1 MKLKDN
7 RVTKI
12 DPNYK
17 EIRKL
22 DALLT
27 EAGRPAHVP
36 DVLLEQDRRPARR
49 SDHIP
54 GGRPEPGGRR
64 NNKRRQLRKRI

>member
-7 RVTKI
+7 RVTITKI

-27 EAGRPAHVP
+27 EAESRTRSRRFTGTRPVTCAA
-36 DVLLEQDRRPARR
+36 LRSYTRRTARTGW
-49 SDHIP
+49 P
-54 GGRPEPGGRR
+54 T
-64 NNKRRQLRKRI
+64 

>member
-1 MKLKDN
+1 MKLKDC

-22 DALLT
+22 DAPT
-27 EAGRPAHVP
+27 HRGRNSAHVP
-36 DVLLEQDRRPARR
+36 DALLEQNR
-49 SDHIP
+49 
-54 GGRPEPGGRR
+54 
-64 NNKRRQLRKRI
+64 

>member
-7 RVTKI
+7 RVTITKI

-22 DALLT
+22 DT
-27 EAGRPAHVP
+27 HGGKEATGNA
-36 DVLLEQDRRPARR
+36 
-49 SDHIP
+49 
-54 GGRPEPGGRR
+54 
-64 NNKRRQLRKRI
+64 

>member
-17 EIRKL
+17 ETRKL

-27 EAGRPAHVP
+27 EAG
-36 DVLLEQDRRPARR
+36 
-49 SDHIP
+49 IP
-54 GGRPEPGGRR
+54 HTF
-64 NNKRRQLRKRI
+64 

>member
-27 EAGRPAHVP
+27 EAG
-36 DVLLEQDRRPARR
+36 
-49 SDHIP
+49 IP
-54 GGRPEPGGRR
+54 HTF
-64 NNKRRQLRKRI
+64 QTFY

>member
-7 RVTKI
+7 RVTITKI

-27 EAGRPAHVP
+27 EAG
-36 DVLLEQDRRPARR
+36 
-49 SDHIP
+49 IP
-54 GGRPEPGGRR
+54 HTF
-64 NNKRRQLRKRI
+64 QTLY

>member
-7 RVTKI
+7 RVTITKI

-27 EAGRPAHVP
+27 
-36 DVLLEQDRRPARR
+36 DCW
-49 SDHIP
+49 
-54 GGRPEPGGRR
+54 
-64 NNKRRQLRKRI
+64 K

>member
-7 RVTKI
+7 RVTITKI

-27 EAGRPAHVP
+27 EAGIPHTFQTLYWNKTGDLRA
-36 DVLLEQDRRPARR
+36 LRSYTRRTARTGW
-49 SDHIP
+49 P
-54 GGRPEPGGRR
+54 T
-64 NNKRRQLRKRI
+64 